1 VVHGARS
8 TEHGAW
14 GFGLLAATSRD
25 AGEPCWQDGEVSGV
39 AQTEL
44 IDSLIATYR
53 ELNNKVRA
61 LPEER
66 LASGGTGVRDLVR
79 RLRDHELR
87 FSQALKERITG
98 IEMPDFGAGAD
109 APVLGT
115 ESSNDS
121 TAVLLSQFGTA
132 RESTLAM
139 LRGLSAEEWQGASEG
154 GRSIAASVQQLAE
167 HDRRQMDQINSA
179 LGGS

>member
-1 VVHGARS
+1 
-8 TEHGAW
+8 
-14 GFGLLAATSRD
+14 
-25 AGEPCWQDGEVSGV
+25 V

-53 ELNNKVRA
+53 ELNNTVRT

-66 LASGGTGVRDLVR
+66 LAAGGGSGVRDLVR

-98 IEMPDFGAGAD
+98 VEMPDFGTGAD

-139 LRGLSAEEWQGASEG
+139 LRGLAADAWQGTTEG
-154 GRSIAASVQQLAE
+154 GRSIAASVQQLTE

>member
-1 VVHGARS
+1 M
-8 TEHGAW
+8 
-14 GFGLLAATSRD
+14 
-25 AGEPCWQDGEVSGV
+25 

-44 IDSLIATYR
+44 IDSLITTYR
-53 ELNNKVRA
+53 ELNNKVRQ

-66 LASGGTGVRDLVR
+66 LTSGGGSGVRDLVR

-98 IEMPDFGAGAD
+98 VEMPDFGTGAD

-121 TAVLLSQFGTA
+121 TTILLSQFGTA

-139 LRGLSAEEWQGASEG
+139 LRGLGADDWQGTTEG
-154 GRSIAASVQQLAE
+154 GRSIAASVQQLTE